1 MLRRRPEPSM
11 PRLTSSRGRATS
23 SLSHFSTEDIAAF
36 RTPPPLG
43 AKLPGGRNTADNFG
57 AASFL
62 CVGNDQAN
70 SERVL
75 LHFDLSSLR
84 TGATVTSCLLT
95 FTVNQVSAP
104 TAGRILRLRRND
116 WSEAS
121 AGSAASD
128 VDATNAVTFTPLAAI
143 GAYTFPSIHALCQD
157 AVQNRAGRLD
167 LLIRQDVDQE
177 GSCSGSVRATRVLQ
191 PKL

>member
-1 MLRRRPEPSM
+1 M
-11 PRLTSSRGRATS
+11 
-23 SLSHFSTEDIAAF
+23 
-36 RTPPPLG
+36 
-43 AKLPGGRNTADNFG
+43 
-57 AASFL
+57 
-62 CVGNDQAN
+62 
-70 SERVL
+70 
-75 LHFDLSSLR
+75 
-84 TGATVTSCLLT
+84 TSCLLT

-121 AGSAASD
+121 SSWAAYRLGASWTTPGAGSAASD
-128 VDATNAVTFTPLAAI
+128 VDATNAVTFTPPAAI

-167 LLIRQDVDQE
+167 LSIRQDVDQE

-191 PKL
+191 PKLRLRNVHGSPEARGQLHAVGTVVGTL